1 MYDTQKADNKDTHG
15 EHTRTHSGPTTH
27 TETPGMG
34 IAHHTQ
40 QPPHPPEACREATEA
55 QT

>member
-1 MYDTQKADNKDTHG
+1 MYNTQKADNKDTRG
-15 EHTRTHSGPTTH
+15 KHTQTYSGPTTH

-40 QPPHPPEACREATEA
+40 HTPPEAGREATEA